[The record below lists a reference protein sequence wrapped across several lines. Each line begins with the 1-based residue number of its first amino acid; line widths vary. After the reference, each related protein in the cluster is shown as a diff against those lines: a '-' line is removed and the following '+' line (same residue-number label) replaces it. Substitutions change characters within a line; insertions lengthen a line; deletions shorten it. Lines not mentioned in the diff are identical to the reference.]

1 MSKDITGQKYGKLTA
16 IKLYHT
22 TRNGAFWLC
31 PCECGNTC
39 VVSEDNLKAGKMT
52 SCGCVR
58 ESKRS
63 LIGKK
68 FGKLTVLAKT
78 DERYSDGSILYE
90 CLCDCGNIVKTT
102 SSRLKSGHVKSCG
115 CEHYL
120 SEDLTGKTFN
130 HLKVTG
136 YSHSS
141 GHKAFWNCLCDCGKT
156 TVVRGDYL
164 KNGNT
169 VSCGCIAEQ
178 TLNAGRTELKKAF
191 VDGTNVRQISPDRKL
206 NSNNK
211 TGVKGVC
218 WSSQKQKYRA
228 QITLKGKVY
237 HLGFYDKLEDAAKAR
252 KQAEE
257 KMFGSFVAEHT
268 IEERNF

>member
-102 SSRLKSGHVKSCG
+102 SSRLKTGHIKSCG
-115 CEHYL
+115 DSIH
-120 SEDLTGKTFN
+120 
-130 HLKVTG
+130 
-136 YSHSS
+136 
-141 GHKAFWNCLCDCGKT
+141 
-156 TVVRGDYL
+156 
-164 KNGNT
+164 
-169 VSCGCIAEQ
+169 
-178 TLNAGRTELKKAF
+178 
-191 VDGTNVRQISPDRKL
+191 
-206 NSNNK
+206 
-211 TGVKGVC
+211 
-218 WSSQKQKYRA
+218 
-228 QITLKGKVY
+228 
-237 HLGFYDKLEDAAKAR
+237 
-252 KQAEE
+252 
-257 KMFGSFVAEHT
+257 
-268 IEERNF
+268 

>member
-1 MSKDITGQKYGKLTA
+1 MSTDITGQKYGKLTA

-31 PCECGNTC
+31 QCECGNTC
-39 VVSEDNLKAGKMT
+39 VVSEDNLKTGKT
-52 SCGCVR
+52 NSCGCTR
-58 ESKRS
+58 ASKRS

-120 SEDLTGKTFN
+120 SEDLTGRTFN

-141 GHKAFWNCLCDCGKT
+141 GHKVLSHQ
-156 TVVRGDYL
+156 
-164 KNGNT
+164 NT
-169 VSCGCIAEQ
+169 FHQSLQG
-178 TLNAGRTELKKAF
+178 L
-191 VDGTNVRQISPDRKL
+191 
-206 NSNNK
+206 
-211 TGVKGVC
+211 
-218 WSSQKQKYRA
+218 
-228 QITLKGKVY
+228 
-237 HLGFYDKLEDAAKAR
+237 
-252 KQAEE
+252 
-257 KMFGSFVAEHT
+257 
-268 IEERNF
+268 